1 MKLELT
7 AVDYLGPM
15 NWGVTS
21 PQLFRAN
28 DGCLYVAKLCGNKL
42 GVKALANEA
51 LAAILGEKLGLCF
64 PPAGIIWLDGR
75 LLEKNR
81 RLLKA
86 ARRHGP
92 HFASRYLGH
101 CRFVDR
107 TQLHRAA
114 NRNQL
119 AGVMLFDHLLHNVDR
134 THNRKNLL
142 IRREDERNLVYA
154 IDHSHLFGTGR
165 WTADSLRKL
174 AGDLSVNTRRVYGLL
189 LKHYLAPDD
198 FESHAVAVTALSD
211 TNVSQAVGAIP
222 ADWLPDENDRLILT
236 EHLIMRRNLVDEI
249 VARLTALI
257 PADRRRKPH
266 VTTKAELLSPSSTDN
281 TAATD
286 PDTRGEEAGGRTY
299 RCRPFHASYGPIPNR
314 RVAVRESDL
323 RNHRCGKI
331 YPSRW
336 FV

>member
-21 PQLFRAN
+21 PQLFRAD
-28 DGCLYVAKLCGNKL
+28 DGCLYVVKLCGNKL
-42 GVKALANEA
+42 GVKALANES
-51 LAAILGEKLGLCF
+51 LAAILGERLGLCF
-64 PPAGIIWLDGR
+64 PPAGTIWLDGR

-81 RLLKA
+81 RLRKA
-86 ARRHGP
+86 ARQHGP
-92 HFASRYLGH
+92 HFASRYLWH

-114 NRNQL
+114 NRHQL

-142 IRREDERNLVYA
+142 IRREEGRCIIYA

-189 LKHYLAPDD
+189 LKHYLTTDD
-198 FESHAVAVTALSD
+198 FDSHAAAVKALSD
-211 TNVSQAVGAIP
+211 TDVSQTVAAIP
-222 ADWLPDENDRLILT
+222 ANWLTDENDRLILT
-236 EHLIMRRNLVDEI
+236 EHLIARRNLVDEI
-249 VARLTALI
+249 VARLTVLI
-257 PADRRRKPH
+257 PADRRRKQY
-266 VTTKAELLSPSSTDN
+266 VTTKAELLIPPGPDN
-281 TAATD
+281 SAAAN
-286 PDTRGEEAGGRTY
+286 PDTQGGEAGGGPY
-299 RCRPFHASYGPIPNR
+299 RCRPFRASYGPIPNR
-314 RVAVRESDL
+314 RAAVRESDL
-323 RNHRCGKI
+323 RNCCGEN
-331 YPSRW
+331 YPSCW
-336 FV
+336 FE